1 VTAVGEEYLLKPAI
15 RNILELRGIAETSLS
30 FGTKECL
37 HRLSLEEVIIHNKR
51 GSADTG
57 YLELKVG
64 VSAELTPERQQELEA
79 VLSELAAV
87 ECRIT
92 PTSECKTAPAGK
104 DRVRTGEEARGE
116 EMEPSPVFE
125 EAAVDWPRL
134 LEAMKKKLPGLYG
147 WLAPDPP
154 ETKNNGGLRLKVNS
168 PLAVE
173 YLQRREDKLQA
184 FLKAEL
190 GRTCRLSYEIVEEA
204 GEPPDYDYEYEE
216 EIRRRAREAVEAAA
230 RAGEKSEGDVLF
242 GRKIRGKPCPIRDL
256 PEEGRAVIEGEAF
269 QTELR
274 SLRSGGTILLLL
286 ITDFTDSLTV
296 KVFSRKDQEK
306 LPAIRE
312 GAYLR
317 VKGKI
322 QYDEF
327 QKEPVMIAES
337 IQTARPVEVRDEA
350 ETKRV
355 ELHIHTKMSAMDSV
369 VDLREAVKTAA
380 AWGHPALAVTDH
392 GVVQAYPEAALL
404 GKEYGVKIIYGMEGY
419 LVHDQEP
426 VFTGVTPDCG
436 FTEAP
441 LVVLALA
448 TTGSNPC
455 PDELRGLAALRIEG
469 GEPAGEFIPAPGRP
483 LTDEALREFLDFAG
497 GAVIALPN
505 PGSGWHQLS
514 CRLRSI
520 DRAYEPPVLSILHLC
535 QALRSSSE
543 EEELPELPAEFSGA
557 PAEEGGGGSMEG
569 EVKALW
575 EIIRKAFAV
584 CREKGVASWQE
595 LGKLLPPAGALQNPE
610 QLPSHHIL
618 LLVRNMTGLNNL
630 YRLVSESHLRFFH
643 RHPRIPKSLL
653 TRYREGLL
661 LGTACESGELFSA
674 LLAGAGEERI
684 REIAGFYDFLEIQP
698 LGNND
703 FLLRGGRLT
712 REELMELNREIC
724 RLGEKYGKPV
734 VATGD
739 VHFLRPHDE
748 VFRRILMAGQGYADA
763 DRQPPL
769 YYRTT
774 GEMLAEFSYLPPETA
789 FQVVVENPRRL
800 IAGIEELEPAPEEF
814 CPPEIPGAGEEIR
827 RMAYARAR
835 EVYGEP
841 LPPRIQEQLEWEL
854 QSIINHGYA
863 VIFLIAHK
871 LVKKSLEDGYL
882 VGSRGSVGSS
892 LVATMCG
899 ITEVNP
905 LPAHYLCP
913 ACKYLEFPEN
923 VQRLSGIDLP
933 AKDCPRC
940 GQPLHKD
947 GHDIPF
953 ATFMGFEGDKEPDID
968 LNFSGEYQAEIQRYT
983 EELFGKDQVFRAG
996 TISTLAEKTA
1006 FGFVRGYLDERGLKV
1021 KSAEIDRLVKGCS
1034 GVKRTTGQHPGGM
1047 MIIPTGRKIYDFTP
1061 VQYPANDRKAEWITT
1076 HFDYRSLSGRLI
1088 KLDLLGHDD
1097 PTVLKM
1103 LSDLTGV
1110 NPTTIPLDDPGTLAL
1125 FSSAVPLG
1133 LDPEELGFDLGT
1145 LGIPEFGT
1153 EFVRQML
1160 AETKPATFSDLVYIS
1175 GLSHGTGVWLGNAQ
1189 DLIKKKVAT
1198 LSEVISTRDDIMN
1211 YLIDKGLP
1219 PRQAFGIMEKVRKGK
1234 GLSDGEVKILK
1245 EFGIPDWYIGSCRK
1259 IQYMFPK
1266 AHAVAYVMM
1275 AFRIA
1280 YFKLYHPEA
1289 FYASYFTVR
1298 AGEFDAGM
1306 MLKSAGEIYEQLQEL
1321 KRKGNEASAR
1331 EKSLDTILELVREA
1345 MLRGIRFLPVDLYL
1359 SDPTRFLIT
1368 PEGLRVPLV
1377 SLPGLGENAAIC
1389 LDRARREMNFFSVE
1403 DLKTRARLSSA
1414 VIDVLK
1420 KNGCLKG
1427 LPEKNQLTLF

>member
-1 VTAVGEEYLLKPAI
+1 
-15 RNILELRGIAETSLS
+15 LELRGIDETSLS
-30 FGTKECL
+30 FEAKECL
-37 HRLSLEEVIIHNKR
+37 HRLSLEQVIIHEQR
-51 GSADTG
+51 GPADPG
-57 YLELKVG
+57 YLELRVKVTT
-64 VSAELTPERQQELEA
+64 ELPPERQQELEA
-79 VLSELAAV
+79 VLSELAGVA
-87 ECRIT
+87 CRIT
-92 PTSECKTAPAGK
+92 PTGECQCQITP
-104 DRVRTGEEARGE
+104 TGESRPHAGE
-116 EMEPSPVFE
+116 ETREEEDRELSPVLSQDTEPSPVIQNR
-125 EAAVDWPRL
+125 VLDWPRL
-134 LEAMKKKLPGLYG
+134 LEAMKEKLPGIYG
-147 WLAPDPP
+147 WLAPDAP
-154 ETKNNGGLRLKVNS
+154 ESDGNGVLHLKVNN

-173 YLQRREDKLQA
+173 FLKRREDKLQA
-184 FLKAEL
+184 FFREEL
-190 GRTCRLSYEIVEEA
+190 GRTYRLNYEVLEEA
-204 GEPPDYDYEYEE
+204 GESPDYDYEE
-216 EIRRRAREAVEAAA
+216 EIRRQLMEAAEAAA
-230 RAGEKSEGDVLF
+230 RAGEKREGGVLL
-242 GRKIRGKPCPIRDL
+242 GRKIRGEPCPIRDL
-256 PEEGRAVIEGEAF
+256 PEESPAVIEGEVF
-269 QTELR
+269 QTEIR
-274 SLRSGGTILLLL
+274 SLRSGGNILLLSL
-286 ITDFTDSLTV
+286 TDFTDSLTV
-296 KVFSRKDQEK
+296 KVFARNDREK

-322 QYDEF
+322 QYDDF
-327 QKEPVMIAES
+327 QKEPVLVAES
-337 IQTARPVEVRDEA
+337 IQTARPAEIRDEA

-355 ELHIHTKMSAMDSV
+355 ELHLHTKMSAMDSV

-380 AWGHPALAVTDH
+380 AWGHPAVAVTDH
-392 GVVQAYPEAALL
+392 GVVQAFPEAAQLA
-404 GKEYGVKIIYGMEGY
+404 KECGIKIIYGMEGY
-419 LVHDQEP
+419 IVHDQEP
-426 VFTGVTPDCG
+426 VLTGAILDCG
-436 FTEAP
+436 LTEAP
-441 LVVLALA
+441 LVVLALPA
-448 TTGSNPC
+448 GSYTR
-455 PDELRGLAALRIEG
+455 DHELSGLAALRIEG
-469 GEPAGEFIPAPGRP
+469 GETAREFLLPPGKP
-483 LTDEALREFLDFAG
+483 LNDETLREFLAFAG
-497 GAVIALPN
+497 DAVIVLYN
-505 PGSGWHQLS
+505 TGSGWSRLS
-514 CRLRSI
+514 CRLRQL
-520 DRAYEPPVLSILHLC
+520 DPAYHPPVLQVFYLC
-535 QALRSSSE
+535 RVLRSSSE
-543 EEELPELPAEFSGA
+543 GEQLLELPAESGDA
-557 PAEEGGGGSMEG
+557 FVEGDGCGGKSLAEQAR
-569 EVKALW
+569 ALC
-575 EIIRKAFAV
+575 EITQEIFAA
-584 CREKGVASWQE
+584 CREKGFDSWRE
-595 LGKLLPPAGALQNPE
+595 LATLLAQAGASRNLD
-610 QLPSHHIL
+610 QLPSRHIL

-630 YRLVSESHLRFFH
+630 YQLVSEAHLRFFH

-653 TRYREGLL
+653 ARYREGLL

-674 LLAGAGEERI
+674 LLAGAGEEELA
-684 REIAGFYDFLEIQP
+684 EIVGFYDFLEIQP

-703 FLLRGGRLT
+703 FLLREGRLT
-712 REELMELNREIC
+712 REELMEINREIC

-769 YYRTT
+769 YFRTT

-789 FQVVVENPRRL
+789 YQVVVENPRRL
-800 IAGIEELEPAPEEF
+800 AAEIEELKPVPEEF
-814 CPPEIPGAGEEIR
+814 CPPEIPGAAEEIR
-827 RMAYARAR
+827 RMAYERAR
-835 EVYGEP
+835 EVYGDP
-841 LPPRIQEQLEWEL
+841 LPSRIQEQLDWEL

-871 LVKKSLEDGYL
+871 LVKKSREDGYL

-923 VQRLSGIDLP
+923 TRRLSGIDLP

-940 GQPLHKD
+940 GQPLHKN

-968 LNFSGEYQAEIQRYT
+968 LNFSGEYQAEVQRYT
-983 EELFGKDQVFRAG
+983 EELFGKDRVFRAG

-1006 FGFVRGYLDERGLKV
+1006 FGFVRGYLEERGLKL
-1021 KSAEIDRLVKGCS
+1021 KGAEINRLVKGCS

-1047 MIIPTGRKIYDFTP
+1047 MIIPTGREIYEFTP
-1061 VQYPANDRKAEWITT
+1061 VQYPANDRNAEWITT
-1076 HFDYRSLSGRLI
+1076 HFDYRSLSGRLT

-1110 NPTTIPLDDPGTLAL
+1110 DPTTIPLDDQGTLAL
-1125 FSSAVPLG
+1125 FSSATPLG

-1189 DLIKKKVAT
+1189 ELIKKQVAT
-1198 LSEVISTRDDIMN
+1198 LAEVISTRDDIMN

-1234 GLSDGEVKILK
+1234 GLTDEEAKTMKDYGV
-1245 EFGIPDWYIGSCRK
+1245 PDWYIDSCRK

-1289 FYASYFTVR
+1289 FYTSYFTVR
-1298 AGEFDAGM
+1298 AAEFDAEL
-1306 MLKSAGEIYEQLQEL
+1306 MLRSPGEIYEQMQEL
-1321 KRKGNEASAR
+1321 KRKGNEASAK
-1331 EKSLDTILELVREA
+1331 EKNLYTILELVREA

-1359 SDPTRFLIT
+1359 SDPVRFLIT
-1368 PEGLRVPLV
+1368 PEGIRVPLIA
-1377 SLPGLGENAAIC
+1377 LPGLGENAAIC
-1389 LDRARREMNFFSVE
+1389 LDRARREMSFCSVE

>member
-1 VTAVGEEYLLKPAI
+1 MTAVGEEYLLKPAI
-15 RNILELRGIAETSLS
+15 QNILELRGIDETSLS
-30 FGTKECL
+30 FETRECL
-37 HRLSLEEVIIHNKR
+37 RRLSVEQVIIHNRR
-51 GSADTG
+51 GPAGAG
-57 YLELKVG
+57 YLELKVRAAKG
-64 VSAELTPERQQELEA
+64 LTAERQQELEA
-79 VLSELAAV
+79 LLSELAEV
-87 ECRIT
+87 ECKIT
-92 PTSECKTAPAGK
+92 PVG
-104 DRVRTGEEARGE
+104 DDEEA
-116 EMEPSPVFE
+116 V
-125 EAAVDWPRL
+125 VDWACL
-134 LEAMKKKLPGLYG
+134 LEVMKKRLPGLYG
-147 WLAPDPP
+147 WLRPEPP
-154 ETKNNGGLRLKVNS
+154 ETDGCGGLHFKVNS

-173 YLQRREDKLQA
+173 YLKRREDKIQA
-184 FLKAEL
+184 FLRKEL
-190 GRTCRLSYEIVEEA
+190 GRTYRLFYEVAEEE
-204 GEPPDYDYEYEE
+204 GELPAYAYEE
-216 EIRRRAREAVEAAA
+216 EIRRQAMEAAKA
-230 RAGEKSEGDVLF
+230 AAHAGEKTKGEVLL
-242 GRKIRGKPCPIRDL
+242 GRKIRGKPSPIREL
-256 PEEGRAVIEGEAF
+256 PEEGPAVIEGEVF
-269 QTELR
+269 QTEVR
-274 SLRSGGTILLLL
+274 SLKSGGKILLFLV
-286 ITDFTDSLTV
+286 TDFTDSLTV
-296 KVFSRKDQEK
+296 KVFSRGDREK
-306 LPAIRE
+306 LPEIRE
-312 GAYLR
+312 GSFLR

-322 QYDEF
+322 QYDDF
-327 QKEPVMIAES
+327 QKEPVMLAES
-337 IQTARPVEVRDEA
+337 IQRVRPAEVRDEA

-355 ELHIHTKMSAMDSV
+355 ELHLHTKMSAMDSV
-369 VDLREAVKTAA
+369 VDLKEAVKLAA

-392 GVVQAYPEAALL
+392 GVVQAYPEAAQLA
-404 GKEYGVKIIYGMEGY
+404 KEYGIKIIYGMEGY
-419 LVHDQEP
+419 IVHDQEQVP
-426 VFTGVTPDCG
+426 
-436 FTEAP
+436 A
-441 LVVLALA
+441 
-448 TTGSNPC
+448 
-455 PDELRGLAALRIEG
+455 
-469 GEPAGEFIPAPGRP
+469 GEPAPG
-483 LTDEALREFLDFAG
+483 G
-497 GAVIALPN
+497 
-505 PGSGWHQLS
+505 
-514 CRLRSI
+514 
-520 DRAYEPPVLSILHLC
+520 
-535 QALRSSSE
+535 
-543 EEELPELPAEFSGA
+543 PAEGN
-557 PAEEGGGGSMEG
+557 PADGDPRR
-569 EVKALW
+569 L
-575 EIIRKAFAV
+575 
-584 CREKGVASWQE
+584 
-595 LGKLLPPAGALQNPE
+595 E

-618 LLVRNMTGLNNL
+618 ILVRNLTGLNNL
-630 YRLVSESHLRFFH
+630 YRLVSESHIHFFH

-653 TRYREGLL
+653 SRYREGLL

-684 REIAGFYDFLEIQP
+684 AEIVGFYDFLEIQP
-698 LGNND
+698 LGNNE
-703 FLLRGGRLT
+703 FLLREGRLT

-748 VFRRILMAGQGYADA
+748 VFRRILMAGQGYTDA

-769 YYRTT
+769 YFRTT
-774 GEMLAEFSYLPPETA
+774 DEMLAEFSYLPPETA
-789 FQVVVENPRRL
+789 YQVVVEHPRRL
-800 IAGIEELEPAPEEF
+800 MAEVEELEPAPDEF

-827 RMAYARAR
+827 RMAYARAK
-835 EVYGEP
+835 EIYGDP
-841 LPPRIQEQLEWEL
+841 LPSRIQEQLDWEL
-854 QSIINHGYA
+854 KSIINHGYA

-923 VQRLSGIDLP
+923 ARRLSGVDLP

-940 GQPLHKD
+940 GQPLRKD

-968 LNFSGEYQAEIQRYT
+968 LNFSGEYQAEVQKYT
-983 EELFGKDQVFRAG
+983 EELFGKDRVFRAG
-996 TISTLAEKTA
+996 TITTLAEKTA
-1006 FGFVRGYLDERGLKV
+1006 FGFVRGYVDDRGLQL
-1021 KSAEIDRLVKGCS
+1021 KSAEITRLVRGCS
-1034 GVKRTTGQHPGGM
+1034 GVKRSTGQHPGGM
-1047 MIIPTGRKIYDFTP
+1047 MIIPTGREIYHFTP
-1061 VQYPANDRKAEWITT
+1061 VQYPANDRNAEWITT

-1097 PTVLKM
+1097 PTILKM

-1110 NPTTIPLDDPGTLAL
+1110 DPTTIPLDDPGTLAL
-1125 FSSAVPLG
+1125 FSSAAPLG

-1160 AETKPATFSDLVYIS
+1160 AETKPATFSELVYIS

-1189 DLIKKKVAT
+1189 ELIKKKVAT

-1234 GLSDGEVKILK
+1234 GLSEEEAKTMK
-1245 EFGIPDWYIGSCRK
+1245 EYGVPDWYIDSCRK

-1280 YFKLYHPEA
+1280 YFKLYYPEA

-1298 AGEFDAGM
+1298 ASEFDAET
-1306 MLKSAGEIYEQLQEL
+1306 MLTSPGEIYEQLQEL
-1321 KRKGNEASAR
+1321 KRKGNEASPR
-1331 EKSLDTILELVREA
+1331 EKSLFTILELVREA
-1345 MLRGIRFLPVDLYL
+1345 LLRGIRFLPVDLYL

-1368 PEGLRVPLV
+1368 PEGLRAPLV
-1377 SLPGLGENAAIC
+1377 SLPGLGENAALC
-1389 LDRARREMNFFSVE
+1389 LDRARRETPFFSVE

-1414 VIDVLK
+1414 VIDVLR

>member
-1 VTAVGEEYLLKPAI
+1 MGEEYLLKPAI
-15 RNILELRGIAETSLS
+15 RNISELRGIDETSLS
-30 FGTKECL
+30 FETRECL
-37 HRLSLEEVIIHNKR
+37 RRLSLEEVIIHNRR
-51 GSADTG
+51 GPAGTG

-64 VSAELTPERQQELEA
+64 VSAGLTPERQKELEVA
-79 VLSELAAV
+79 LSDLAGV
-87 ECRIT
+87 ECKIT
-92 PTSECKTAPAGK
+92 PVGK
-104 DRVRTGEEARGE
+104 D
-116 EMEPSPVFE
+116 E

-147 WLAPDPP
+147 WLTPVPP
-154 ETKNNGGLRLKVNS
+154 ETDGYGRLCLKVGS

-173 YLQRREDKLQA
+173 YLKRREDKLQA
-184 FLKAEL
+184 FFREEL
-190 GRTCRLSYEIVEEA
+190 GRTYRLSYEIVEEE
-204 GEPPDYDYEYEE
+204 GEPPDYDYEEE
-216 EIRRRAREAVEAAA
+216 NRRQAREAAEAAA
-230 RAGEKSEGDVLF
+230 LASEKSAGEVLL
-242 GRKIRGKPCPIRDL
+242 GRKIRGKSSPIREL
-256 PEEGRAVIEGEAF
+256 PEEGRAVIEGEVF
-269 QTELR
+269 MTEVR
-274 SLRSGGTILLLL
+274 SLRSGGTILLFL

-296 KVFSRKDQEK
+296 KVFSRNDREK
-306 LPAIRE
+306 LPVIRE
-312 GAYLR
+312 GSYLR
-317 VKGKI
+317 VKGKL

-355 ELHIHTKMSAMDSV
+355 ELHLHTKMSAMDSV

-380 AWGHPALAVTDH
+380 AWGHSALAVTDH
-392 GVVQAYPEAALL
+392 GVVQAYPEAAQLA
-404 GKEYGVKIIYGMEGY
+404 KEYGIKIIYGMEGY
-419 LVHDQEP
+419 VIHDQEP
-426 VFTGVTPDCG
+426 VLTGVTPDYG
-436 FTEAP
+436 FSEAP
-441 LVVLALA
+441 LVVLALG
-448 TTGSNPC
+448 TTGVNPHRG
-455 PDELRGLAALRIEG
+455 ELSGLAALRIER
-469 GEPAGEFIPAPGRP
+469 GEAAGEFIPASGGL
-483 LTDEALREFLDFAG
+483 LTDETLREFLAFAG
-497 GAVIALPN
+497 GAVIALYN
-505 PGSGWHQLS
+505 TGSGWHQLYR
-514 CRLRSI
+514 RLRKI
-520 DRAYEPPVLSILHLC
+520 DRAYQPPVLSILHLC
-535 QALRSSSE
+535 RALRLSSE
-543 EEELPELPAEFSGA
+543 DEHLPAPVAELGGAITEEGRGASVEEEAR
-557 PAEEGGGGSMEG
+557 
-569 EVKALW
+569 ALR
-575 EIIRKAFAV
+575 EIIQEAFAV
-584 CREKGVASWQE
+584 CREKGITSWRE
-595 LGKLLPPAGALQNPE
+595 LEALLSPAEDRGNLE
-610 QLPSHHIL
+610 QLRSHHIL
-618 LLVRNMTGLNNL
+618 VLVRNITGLNNL
-630 YRLVSESHLRFFH
+630 YRLVSESHLRYFH
-643 RHPRIPKSLL
+643 RYPRIPKSLL

-674 LLAGAGEERI
+674 LLAGAEE
-684 REIAGFYDFLEIQP
+684 EELAAIAGFYDFLEIQP
-698 LGNND
+698 LGNNE
-703 FLLRGGRLT
+703 FLLREGRLT

-739 VHFLRPHDE
+739 VHFLRPQDE
-748 VFRRILMAGQGYADA
+748 VFRRILMAGQGYTDA

-769 YYRTT
+769 YFRTT

-789 FQVVVENPRRL
+789 YRVVVENPRRL
-800 IAGIEELEPAPEEF
+800 AADIEELEPSPAEF
-814 CPPEIPGAGEEIR
+814 CPPESPGAGEEIR
-827 RMAYARAR
+827 RMAYERAR
-835 EVYGEP
+835 EVYGDP
-841 LPPRIQEQLEWEL
+841 LPSRIQEQLEWEL

-871 LVKKSLEDGYL
+871 LVIKSLEDGYL

-923 VQRLSGIDLP
+923 PRRLSGVDLP

-940 GQPLHKD
+940 GQPLQKE

-968 LNFSGEYQAEIQRYT
+968 LNFSGEYQAEVQRYT
-983 EELFGKDQVFRAG
+983 EELFGKDRVFRAG

-1006 FGFVRGYLDERGLKV
+1006 FGFVRGYLDERGLRL
-1021 KSAEIDRLVKGCS
+1021 KSAEINRLVKGCS

-1047 MIIPTGRKIYDFTP
+1047 MIIPTGLEIYNFTP

-1076 HFDYRSLSGRLI
+1076 HFDYRSLSGRLV

-1110 NPTTIPLDDPGTLAL
+1110 DPTTIPLDDPGTLAL
-1125 FSSAVPLG
+1125 FSSAAPLG

-1145 LGIPEFGT
+1145 NGIPEFGT

-1160 AETKPATFSDLVYIS
+1160 AETKPATFSELVYIS

-1189 DLIKKKVAT
+1189 ELIKKKVAT

-1219 PRQAFGIMEKVRKGK
+1219 PRQAFGIMERVRKGK
-1234 GLSDGEVKILK
+1234 GLSDEEVKTLK
-1245 EFGIPDWYIGSCRK
+1245 EYGVPDWYIDSCRK

-1298 AGEFDAGM
+1298 ANDFDAGL
-1306 MLKSAGEIYEQLQEL
+1306 MLTSPGESYEQLQEL

-1331 EKSLDTILELVREA
+1331 EKNLYTILEVVREA

-1389 LDRARREMNFFSVE
+1389 LDRARREKKFFSVE

-1420 KNGCLKG
+1420 KNGCLNG